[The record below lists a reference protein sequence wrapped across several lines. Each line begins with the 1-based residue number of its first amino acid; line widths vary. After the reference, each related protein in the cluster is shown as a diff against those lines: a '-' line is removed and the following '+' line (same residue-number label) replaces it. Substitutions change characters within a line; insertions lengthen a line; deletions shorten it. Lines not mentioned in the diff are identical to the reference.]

1 MALIIKN
8 LSKSFGN
15 KTVFDTF
22 SYEFQDR
29 GLYLL
34 KGNSGVGKTTLL
46 RMIAGLDG
54 SYDGEI
60 IGGGIK
66 NTSVAFQEY
75 RLFPMLSALDN
86 AVIPNAE
93 GNECDVLFRAKELLR
108 ALGFSEHDMQLKPKE
123 LSGGMKQRVSLT
135 RAFLRKAPVLLLD
148 EPTKELDGVL
158 QGKVIDII
166 RKEAESR
173 LVIVVTHDPI
183 DLEGAV
189 TSEIIL

>member
-1 MALIIKN
+1 MALILKN
-8 LSKSFGN
+8 LTKSFGD
-15 KTVFDTF
+15 KIVFDNF
-22 SYEFQDR
+22 SYEFQDK

-60 IGGGIK
+60 VGGGIE

-86 AVIPNAE
+86 AVIPNAD
-93 GNECDVLFRAKELLR
+93 GNESDVLLRAKEILQE
-108 ALGFSEHDMQLKPKE
+108 LGFSETDMRLRPKE

-173 LVIVVTHDPI
+173 LVIVVTHDPL